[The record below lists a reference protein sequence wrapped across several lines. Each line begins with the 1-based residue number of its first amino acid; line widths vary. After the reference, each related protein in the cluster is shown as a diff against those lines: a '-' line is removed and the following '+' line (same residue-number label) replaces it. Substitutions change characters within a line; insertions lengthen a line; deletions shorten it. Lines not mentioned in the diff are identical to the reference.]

1 MYRLQGRDCRRIKFS
16 VDTSAGLMFVG
27 RIVWAAFEDSKD
39 YPWTE
44 VGCVHSPGQL
54 QQTSTV
60 FRWVYTNI
68 RMRMDVQMFVEYVYT
83 TLASLFACMPCLPSG
98 LQRAMN
104 CSSSR
109 FARCTKLVW
118 WHAAANPLRLATACV
133 LGSRH
138 HTSCVMCR
146 SANVAGC
153 PPACTYSMRYFVH
166 ANSRHCVDKPGL
178 YSLMSLVS
186 SP

>member
-1 MYRLQGRDCRRIKFS
+1 MLTNNEAVIGYR
-16 VDTSAGLMFVG
+16 AVG
-27 RIVWAAFEDSKD
+27 FDLE
-39 YPWTE
+39 
-44 VGCVHSPGQL
+44 
-54 QQTSTV
+54 
-60 FRWVYTNI
+60 F
-68 RMRMDVQMFVEYVYT
+68 VYT

-138 HTSCVMCR
+138 HISCVMCH

-178 YSLMSLVS
+178 YSMMSLCINPLDPMPCVCCS
-186 SP
+186 VACYQILHNFAQ